1 MTKEELDKHLASVAA
16 GPRTEEEIAK
26 AERKYREKILQ
37 GQAEL
42 AIAKMDARR
51 PPGAAPL
58 SNLAGLRASMPGF
71 THDIASLPESGE
83 AGEVAEAAQTTN
95 GKVERPPDFKMLEAL
110 GHLWVETRKSQG
122 GAKAWEE
129 FNEHVMLNLHKL
141 VPGFGTLKDVV
152 GMVKGLDEYA
162 NPVNPVSSKKKNSV
176 EAYKKALLADEN
188 EE

>member
-16 GPRTEEEIAK
+16 GPRTEEEIAQ
-26 AERKYREKILQ
+26 AERRYRERIMQ

-42 AIAKMDARR
+42 AIAKLDARR
-51 PPGAAPL
+51 APGAPPL
-58 SNLAGLRASMPGF
+58 SSLAGLRASMPGF
-71 THDIASLPESGE
+71 AHDIAELPEVEE
-83 AGEVAEAAQTTN
+83 APEVPQTN
-95 GKVERPPDFKMLEAL
+95 GNGKSVEPPRDFEMIKAL
-110 GHLWVETRKSQG
+110 GNLWVETRKTAG

-129 FNEHVMLNLHKL
+129 FNEHVMRNLHRL

-162 NPVNPVSSKKKNSV
+162 NPVTPVSSKKKNSV

>member
-1 MTKEELDKHLASVAA
+1 MTKEELDRHLASVAG
-16 GPRTEEEIAK
+16 GPRTEEDIAK

-37 GQAEL
+37 GQAEI

-71 THDIASLPESGE
+71 AHDIASLPEVE
-83 AGEVAEAAQTTN
+83 DAPEVVQVAN
-95 GKVERPPDFKMLEAL
+95 GKADRPPDFEMIKAL
-110 GHLWVETRKSQG
+110 GNLWVETRKASG

-129 FNEHVMLNLHKL
+129 FNEHVMRNLHRL

-176 EAYKKALLADEN
+176 EAYKKALLADES